1 MKILQVVF
9 VTFLWASVLL
19 ISKIVNLP
27 SPVFVF
33 FRVLFSMVIVLP
45 LTLKGGI
52 EKPRLSLVLG
62 GVFIA
67 LNWIFLFLAVQRV
80 GPSTADFI
88 YYTAPIISLVLS
100 ALLGERVPLSSWI
113 AAAVS
118 FTGVGMIFSFSPTDP
133 IGILYAFLGA
143 VFYGSVVVLGKFTR
157 SSPSS
162 ITFYQMAV
170 SIIFT
175 LPFAVVMDYSLNPTK
190 VILLIVAGV
199 FNTGLALV
207 LWWDALKKLGIK
219 TASVLSY
226 LDPLFALV
234 LSVLFLRYRAGI
246 WEIVGGAL
254 IVAGGAIVSL
264 KSSKI

>member
-19 ISKIVNLP
+19 ISKVADLP

-33 FRVLFSMVIVLP
+33 FRVLFSMIVVLP
-45 LTLKGGI
+45 LTLRGGI
-52 EKPRLSLVLG
+52 EKPRFSLVLG
-62 GVFIA
+62 GIFIA

-80 GPSTADFI
+80 GPSTADFV

-143 VFYGSVVVLGKFTR
+143 LFYGSVVVLGKFTR

-162 ITFYQMAV
+162 ITFYQMTV
-170 SIIFT
+170 SMIFT
-175 LPFAVVMDYSLNPTK
+175 LPFAMVMDYSLNLTK
-190 VILLIVAGV
+190 LAFLMIAGV

-226 LDPLFALV
+226 LDPLFALA
-234 LSVLFLRYRAGI
+234 LSVVFLNHRADIGEIIGGI
-246 WEIVGGAL
+246 L
-254 IVAGGAIVSL
+254 IIAGGVIVIL
-264 KSSKI
+264 KSSRF